1 MNRIRC
7 EVAAT
12 SVDNQSMQAIEAPRQ
27 VAMSNRV
34 EMLEATLDLMDEGV
48 AILDDQSNV
57 LFWNKAAAALTG
69 HPPEDIVAR
78 RCPADLYR
86 VDEQHQT
93 RAGTR
98 ACKRGIPVQMTGS
111 FGWAYAAYS
120 DRPQL
125 STTDPESDDAGDQ
138 PLYAPTLVSMSHKL
152 GHSVPG
158 MLRKVVLRN
167 ACGEPAGAALLFYPV
182 EEMDKLP
189 HGDTGEGAEIERSQA
204 DMEDRLD
211 AAHHQWL
218 TSRMPFGLLWITVD
232 QAQSLRKTHGRDA
245 CEAMLRTIENTLLR
259 QMKPAEVLGRW
270 GCNEFLVLVHE
281 RTHELLVEHARRLA
295 GLARTAD
302 FRWWG
307 DRVGLTVSIGASQAT
322 EEDTLQSLLQRARQ
336 AMQAS
341 EYAGGNH
348 VTESRKD

>member
-1 MNRIRC
+1 
-7 EVAAT
+7 
-12 SVDNQSMQAIEAPRQ
+12 
-27 VAMSNRV
+27 MSDRT

-48 AILDDQSNV
+48 AILDEQSNV

-69 HPPEDIVAR
+69 RPPEDLLAR
-78 RCPADLYR
+78 RFPAGLYR
-86 VDEQHQT
+86 IDEEHQT
-93 RAGTR
+93 RAGVSAR
-98 ACKRGIPVQMTGS
+98 ARKRGAPAPLADGL
-111 FGWAYAAYS
+111 GWASAARS
-120 DRPQL
+120 NGGQVAAP
-125 STTDPESDDAGDQ
+125 DPELDDASDSR
-138 PLYAPTLVSMSHKL
+138 LSSPTLVSLSHRL

-158 MLRKVVLRN
+158 MLRKVTLRDSRGN
-167 ACGEPAGAALLFYPV
+167 PAGAALLFYPV

-189 HGDTGEGAEIERSQA
+189 HGETGEGAEIERSQA
-204 DMEDRLD
+204 AMEDRLD

-232 QAQSLRKTHGRDA
+232 QAESLRKTHGRDA
-245 CEAMLRTIENTLLR
+245 CDAMLRTMEQTLLR
-259 QMKPAEVLGRW
+259 QMKPAEVMGRW
-270 GCNEFLVLVHE
+270 GNNEYLVLVHE
-281 RTHELLVEHARRLA
+281 RTSELLVERAQRLA

-307 DRVGLTVSIGASQAT
+307 DRVGLTLSIGATYAV
-322 EEDTLQSLLQRARQ
+322 EEDTLQSLLLRARQ